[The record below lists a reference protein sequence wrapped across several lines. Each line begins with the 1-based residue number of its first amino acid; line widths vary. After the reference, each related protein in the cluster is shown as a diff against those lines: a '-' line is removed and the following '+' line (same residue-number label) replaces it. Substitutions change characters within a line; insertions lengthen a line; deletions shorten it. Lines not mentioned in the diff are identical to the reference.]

1 MVDKT
6 STALDKV
13 FQALADPTRREIL
26 RRVAQHEHTVTELA
40 EPFNMSLAAVSKH
53 IKVLEG
59 AALLRQTREGRI
71 RRCQFNPAPLKDA
84 SELIA
89 YLERFWEARL
99 ASLEQ
104 FLMAQEDASSA
115 KHRPKRKRK

>member
-1 MVDKT
+1 MVDKE
-6 STALDKV
+6 SIELDKV

-26 RRVAQHEHTVTELA
+26 RRVAQREHTVTELA
-40 EPFNMSLAAVSKH
+40 EPFDMSLAAVSKH

-59 AALLRQTREGRI
+59 ASLLRQTREGRM
-71 RRCQFNPAPLKDA
+71 RRCEFNPAPLKGA

-89 YLERFWEARL
+89 YLEQFWEARL

-104 FLMAQEDASSA
+104 FLLEQEDTPPA
-115 KHRPKRKRK
+115 KRQTRRKGG

>member
-6 STALDKV
+6 SAALDRV

-26 RRVAQHEHTVTELA
+26 RRVAQREHTVTELA

-59 AALLRQTREGRI
+59 AALVKQTRQGRLH
-71 RRCQFNPAPLKDA
+71 RCQFNPAPLKDA

-89 YLERFWEARL
+89 YLEGFWEARL
-99 ASLEQ
+99 ASLAQ
-104 FLMAQEDASSA
+104 FLVVEETPAPTIRPL
-115 KHRPKRKRK
+115 KHKGK